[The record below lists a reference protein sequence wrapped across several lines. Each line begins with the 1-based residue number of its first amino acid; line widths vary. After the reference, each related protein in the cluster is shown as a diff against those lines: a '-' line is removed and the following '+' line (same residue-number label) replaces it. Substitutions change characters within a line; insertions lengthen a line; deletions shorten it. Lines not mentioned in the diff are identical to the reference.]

1 VVAIDPPWGTTPGL
15 GRVWRVTRLE
25 EYVEHWNSARALKLQ
40 SYFRET
46 SGVINSRVA
55 SGVIKL

>member
-1 VVAIDPPWGTTPGL
+1 
-15 GRVWRVTRLE
+15 VWRVTRLE